1 MDKVEKAAEWFRSLT
16 ERATGRQ
23 FAHNEPL
30 VATGLTALG
39 CQQHPFILVR
49 DAEVR
54 AIETALPSA
63 EWRKRIKEQSAQSE
77 KSADETSSVAQKSAS
92 ANVEKFDP
100 KSTREA
106 RELSLQ
112 AIVIH
117 ELAHDIRGIQVG
129 RTSTSAVRLGLRVN
143 AFAGSEFDKRFVS
156 LTEATAVLAE
166 GRFLVEQGLTAQ
178 RNWEMPYSERR
189 MDGEPV
195 LLAWKEFKN
204 LVNKK
209 ASCAD
214 GAAPRTMK
222 DEFFDLL
229 KRAGLAV
236 QDLGDQGME
245 VRLRQTK
252 YTSEHVHLN
261 TNYQYLHWGM
271 EMLASEIFQGKAL
284 GARDAVVK
292 FHELLLKAEVEAE
305 PKPLFREILNLAKKD
320 VANATSPES
329 LNEREVGKQYLE
341 FFSKLRPINNFD
353 MMVFQGFVRAAAFLP
368 AHEVVGVRADLLK
381 IYKVA
386 TRDVDMVPKTNAL

>member
-1 MDKVEKAAEWFRSLT
+1 MSSKALVPNTNQRPFDLAKESLSPRLREHGGLDLSTLPTSAYFRRTVESVVEHQFNPPLSLVISKELMDKVEKAAEWFRSLT

-30 VATGLTALG
+30 VATGLIAPG

-92 ANVEKFDP
+92 ANVEKFNP

-143 AFAGSEFDKRFVS
+143 AFNGAQSDKRFSS

-166 GRFLVEQGLTAQ
+166 GRFLVEQGLTAD
-178 RNWEMPYSERR
+178 RNWTRPYLERSR
-189 MDGEPV
+189 DNKPWM
-195 LLAWKEFKN
+195 LAWKITD
-204 LVNKK
+204 
-209 ASCAD
+209 C
-214 GAAPRTMK
+214 P
-222 DEFFDLL
+222 
-229 KRAGLAV
+229 
-236 QDLGDQGME
+236 
-245 VRLRQTK
+245 
-252 YTSEHVHLN
+252 
-261 TNYQYLHWGM
+261 
-271 EMLASEIFQGKAL
+271 
-284 GARDAVVK
+284 
-292 FHELLLKAEVEAE
+292 
-305 PKPLFREILNLAKKD
+305 
-320 VANATSPES
+320 
-329 LNEREVGKQYLE
+329 
-341 FFSKLRPINNFD
+341 
-353 MMVFQGFVRAAAFLP
+353 
-368 AHEVVGVRADLLK
+368 
-381 IYKVA
+381 
-386 TRDVDMVPKTNAL
+386 